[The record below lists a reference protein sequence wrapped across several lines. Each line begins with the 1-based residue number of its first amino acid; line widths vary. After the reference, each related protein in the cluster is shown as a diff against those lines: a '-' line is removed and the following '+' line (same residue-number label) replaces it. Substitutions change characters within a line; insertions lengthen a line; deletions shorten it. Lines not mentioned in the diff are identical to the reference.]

1 MEKFKRQD
9 SIDWVDALKA
19 FAILAIL
26 LNHFVESFHSFP
38 WFSNP
43 SSDWPALSVRMSNL
57 FPKDGPIFIRIVEFA
72 GWLGD
77 MGPGVFILLSGFT
90 LAFSAL
96 NKPIGTIDF
105 YKKRVLRIYP
115 LYITI
120 HFIILVAAKFW
131 FKWDINILSYNT
143 LLSILGLRFNESLFF
158 YINPS
163 WWFIWLII
171 QMYIFFPFLFIL
183 LRKKG
188 APAFLAISLAI
199 TLFSRLAGILGFTC
213 SINLNYWMTGIF
225 GGTRLFEFAFGM
237 YLGYLVCTNNKTL
250 ERIFSNERK
259 VLLISS
265 CFYILGFISSWTLVG
280 SIFSN
285 ILITIGLSGLFY
297 SIYKIIFKENRAL
310 KTPLNWIGKNSFSVF
325 LLHQPFMLYVS
336 SVYNGINKCIALLIV
351 ILASFIVG
359 FFIEKLVTSSLR
371 KVQIYK
377 EQVAQLFSS
386 RTFTLLILLIIGVT
400 IATSFMLMLIG
411 YTYLFRILRLFFLIL
426 IISIALIRFSQ
437 NFRATL
443 YAHRLLDSTLIITFV
458 FLFVTNNWLPVYW
471 ILLLSSMILQ
481 TIAFRLKY
489 YFALFGMSILLLSI
503 TCIIEYYLKTRYPI
517 EVGQWGEY
525 PALQKDGETTYSLIP
540 NRSTHLK
547 YNNYNYYVKTNS
559 LGFTSPEIDL
569 SVKADNEKRIL
580 ILGDAFSMPEGLEYE
595 HSYPYLLEQALREAF
610 PNYKIIVIN
619 AGVTGYG
626 PNEEYAQAKKYFDVI
641 KPDIV
646 INQFFINEFQDINI
660 TKEEFLTAI
669 GFNKK
674 KPIKRCLENAQFPV
688 QLEHLWQNSTGLI
701 DKQYYYNMSLLYL
714 FEKKSPLFS
723 DSVVLK
729 ISRYLDKMSIL
740 CFDNNSKYLIMDV
753 PGQIEVSD
761 PKFISYYPYFVNIK
775 DTNRFDFELPHRIL
789 DHLCSTKG
797 IKYIGLKNYLRNY
810 PVQPVYFEKSW
821 HWNKNG
827 HMAVSKYLKDYIIK
841 ALLLNGKLNNSCH

>member
-1 MEKFKRQD
+1 MEKLKRQD
-9 SIDWVDALKA
+9 SFDWVDALKA

-43 SSDWPALSVRMSNL
+43 SSDWPAFSVRMSNL

-120 HFIILVAAKFW
+120 HFIILVAVKFW
-131 FKWDINILSYNT
+131 FKWDINILSYNS

-171 QMYIFFPFLFIL
+171 QMYILFPYL
-183 LRKKG
+183 LLLLTKKG
-188 APAFLAISLAI
+188 PRAFLAITLLI
-199 TLFSRLAGILGFTC
+199 TIFSRLAGILGSTNSF
-213 SINLNYWMTGIF
+213 NLYNWMTGIF

-237 YLGYLVCTNNKTL
+237 YLGYLAFTNNKT
-250 ERIFSNERK
+250 IVDAFPNYRK
-259 VLLISS
+259 TLLISS
-265 CFYILGFISSWTLVG
+265 FTYILGFIASWTLVG
-280 SIFSN
+280 SMFSN

-297 SIYKIIFKENRAL
+297 SIYQIIVKRHGAI
-310 KTPLNWIGKNSFSVF
+310 KTPLNWIGRNSFSVF
-325 LLHQPFMLYVS
+325 LLHQPFMIYVS

-351 ILASFIVG
+351 IMASFIVG
-359 FFIEKLVTSSLR
+359 FFIEKLVSSSLS
-371 KVQIYK
+371 KVQIHK
-377 EQVAQLFSS
+377 KQIAQLFSN
-386 RTFTLLILLIIGVT
+386 RIFTLLILLMIGVT
-400 IATSFMLMLIG
+400 ITTSFMLMLSG
-411 YTYLFRILRLFFLIL
+411 YTYLYRILRLFFLIL
-426 IISIALIRFSQ
+426 IISIVLIRFGQ
-437 NFRATL
+437 RFRATTHV
-443 YAHRLLDSTLIITFV
+443 HRLLDNTLIITFV
-458 FLFVTNNWLPVYW
+458 FLFITNNWLPVYW
-471 ILLLSSMILQ
+471 IFLLFSMILQ
-481 TIAFRLKY
+481 TITFRLKY
-489 YFALFGMSILLLSI
+489 SFALFGMSFLLLSI
-503 TCIIEYYLKTRYPI
+503 TCIIEYYLMTRHPI

-525 PALQKDGETTYSLIP
+525 PALQKDDETTYSLIP

-547 YNNYNYYVKTNS
+547 YNNYDYYLKTNS
-559 LGFTSPEIDL
+559 LGFTSPEMDL
-569 SVKADNEKRIL
+569 SVKAVNEKRIL
-580 ILGDAFSMPEGLEYE
+580 ILGDAFSMPEGLEYKN
-595 HSYPYLLEQALREAF
+595 SYPYLLEQALRGAF

-626 PNEEYAQAKKYFDVI
+626 PNEEYAQAKKYFNII

-674 KPIKRCLENAQFPV
+674 TPIKRCLENAQFPV
-688 QLEHLWQNSTGLI
+688 QLERLWQNSTGLI
-701 DKQYYYNMSLLYL
+701 DKQYHYNMSLLYL

-740 CFDNNSKYLIMDV
+740 CSENNSKYLILDV
-753 PGQIEVSD
+753 PCQIEVSD

-789 DHLCSTKG
+789 DQLCSTKE
-797 IKYIGLKNYLRNY
+797 IKYIGIKNYLRNY

-827 HMAVSKYLKDYIIK
+827 HVAVSKYLKDYIIK